1 MEKILEMSQPFVFK
15 AVNLDSKPV
24 SNFPKVSRELV
35 TEGAVTGT
43 QGACSV
49 PSCLQTNA
57 TQASWKCKTPRIF
70 PRNPE
75 VRPVIS
81 G

>member
-1 MEKILEMSQPFVFK
+1 MEKILEMSQP
-15 AVNLDSKPV
+15 LDSKPV

-57 TQASWKCKTPRIF
+57 TQASWKCKTTRVF

-75 VRPVIS
+75 ARS
-81 G
+81 ALL